1 MAGAAGL
8 CLPAALLL
16 RKLSRKM
23 SEMVKTE
30 IQCLASQVD
39 NARVVDPDAA
49 RGMLWA
55 IARRYGRAVALD
67 VARELCQR
75 TLTAFAEQLDRAA

>member
-1 MAGAAGL
+1 
-8 CLPAALLL
+8 
-16 RKLSRKM
+16 M

-39 NARVVDPDAA
+39 IARATDPDAA

-55 IARRYGRAVALD
+55 IARRYGKQTALAVAE
-67 VARELCQR
+67 ELCQR
-75 TLTAFAEQLDRAA
+75 TLSAFAEQLDRAA

>member
-1 MAGAAGL
+1 
-8 CLPAALLL
+8 
-16 RKLSRKM
+16 M

-39 NARVVDPDAA
+39 IARGTDPDAA

-55 IARRYGRAVALD
+55 IARRYGKQTALA

-75 TLTAFAEQLDRAA
+75 IFPVEPVIRPTLLR